1 MSSTILKIFFEFL
14 VIFFEKL
21 KFYLSLL
28 ILQLKY
34 TKPIT
39 IGETILP
46 NNIPNL
52 NQILFSGVRI
62 FELNNPN
69 NKKIILTT
77 SDQILKFPSFNRG

>member
-1 MSSTILKIFFEFL
+1 MLTVCLKKIYS
-14 VIFFEKL
+14 KD
-21 KFYLSLL
+21 
-28 ILQLKY
+28 
-34 TKPIT
+34 TKNIVGLGIKPDFPKKPDIT

-46 NNIPNL
+46 NNIPSL